1 MLVVAQKVEQQ
12 LLGGVV
18 LHVGHLIVDEVLEF
32 IRVLAALGLEVR
44 LNTLLLRD
52 LYPVNL
58 IQRIHVV
65 LTVPALLRR

>member
-32 IRVLAALGLEVR
+32 IRVLAALGLEIR
-44 LNTLLLRD
+44 LKTFLPRNW
-52 LYPVNL
+52 V
-58 IQRIHVV
+58 
-65 LTVPALLRR
+65 